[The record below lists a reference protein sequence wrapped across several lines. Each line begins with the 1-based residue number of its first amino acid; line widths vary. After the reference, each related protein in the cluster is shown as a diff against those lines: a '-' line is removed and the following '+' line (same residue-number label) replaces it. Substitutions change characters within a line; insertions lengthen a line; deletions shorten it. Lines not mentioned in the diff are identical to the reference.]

1 MWYFTNVAALEF
13 DIVSVALYFCITYGR
28 GGWLMVGGLRVA
40 WVLVFGIIFDL
51 DDPYL
56 ELASLYG
63 HVTMRLVCKNLI
75 SLGK

>member
-1 MWYFTNVAALEF
+1 
-13 DIVSVALYFCITYGR
+13 
-28 GGWLMVGGLRVA
+28 MVGGLRVA